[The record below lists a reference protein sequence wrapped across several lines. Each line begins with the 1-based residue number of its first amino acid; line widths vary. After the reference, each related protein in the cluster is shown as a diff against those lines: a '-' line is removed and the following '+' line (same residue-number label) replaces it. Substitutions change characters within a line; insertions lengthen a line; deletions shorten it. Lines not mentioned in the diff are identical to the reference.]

1 LFDIRV
7 FFVALP
13 FVIGILLK
21 LILFLASGKIQKNAL
36 DELDSESKLLSDG
49 QKKVILAVVGIS
61 TATLTAAST
70 LVASLGT
77 FLVVALK
84 YHQKWIWILWGLD
97 LGLSFILWLYIRRRK
112 QPYQRV
118 LRLKVATFI
127 LLLSGLL
134 DTLGLIPTI
143 IAARDKPT
151 GNCVTMVV
159 VEDVA
164 ELA

>member
-1 LFDIRV
+1 LFDIGV
-7 FFVALP
+7 FLIALP

-21 LILFLASGKIQKNAL
+21 VILFLASGKIQKNAL
-36 DELDSESKLLSDG
+36 DELDSKSKVLSDP
-49 QKKVILAVVGIS
+49 QKKVVLAVVGIS

-70 LVASLGT
+70 LVASLVT

-97 LGLSFILWLYIRRRK
+97 LGLSVILWLYIRRRK
-112 QPYQRV
+112 QPYQSV
-118 LRLKVATFI
+118 FGLKVGTFI

-134 DTLGLIPTI
+134 DTFGLIPTI
-143 IAARDKPT
+143 IAASNKPT
-151 GNCVTMVV
+151 GNCVTMIV
-159 VEDVA
+159 VEKVD